1 MKQSLSFLLLVIF
14 IFSCAP
20 TRKLKYTKNEGAMED
35 KNEFYNDR
43 SEKTIQPY
51 DILYIKIYSLNER
64 TMNVFSEGSEMR
76 NEELISY
83 EVDDRGYI
91 NFPFIGNIY
100 VKDMTIAE
108 AKKRIEEELN
118 KSVDQV
124 SVRLRFV
131 GNKITVLGEVHSPGS
146 FSFYDEK
153 ITVFEAISL
162 ARGIGDF
169 GDKTKVTLIR
179 ETDNRIKYYYLDLSS
194 KDIVA
199 SDNYYLSPNDVLIV
213 NPVRAKYRRMQDF
226 TYLYVLFSS
235 ISALGTVVAL
245 AQKVK

>member
-1 MKQSLSFLLLVIF
+1 MKKVLPLLIPLLFVV
-14 IFSCAP
+14 SCTP
-20 TRKLKYTKNEGAMED
+20 TRKLKYTINDGPLER

-64 TMNVFSEGSEMR
+64 TMSVFSDERGGIR
-76 NEELISY
+76 DEELISY

-91 NFPFIGNIY
+91 NFPFIGDIY
-100 VKDMTIAE
+100 VKDLTVAQ
-108 AKKRIEEELN
+108 AKIKIEEELN
-118 KSVDQV
+118 KSVDKV

-131 GNKITVLGEVHSPGS
+131 GNKVTVLGEVNSPGS

-153 ITVFEAISL
+153 VTVFEAISL

-169 GDKTKVTLIR
+169 GDKTTVTLIR
-179 ETDNRIKYYYLDLSS
+179 ETDNRIKYQYLDLSS

-199 SDNYYLSPNDVLIV
+199 SDYYYLLPNDILII

-226 TYLYVLFSS
+226 TYLYILFSS
-235 ISALGTVVAL
+235 ISSVATVVAL
-245 AQKVK
+245 VRKI